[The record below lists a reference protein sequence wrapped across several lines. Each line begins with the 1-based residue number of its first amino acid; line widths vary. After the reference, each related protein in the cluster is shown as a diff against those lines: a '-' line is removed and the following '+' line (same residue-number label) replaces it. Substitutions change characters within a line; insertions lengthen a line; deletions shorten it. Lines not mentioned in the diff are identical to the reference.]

1 MSIKK
6 ITLALACML
15 FVTALQAQNSGKN
28 QSVVF
33 QTNGTCQSCKNKIE
47 NNIAYE
53 KGVKDVNFDLATSK
67 VRITYNPKKTDPQKL
82 QAAIRNLGYTAEADT
97 PGCQKNCGSNCGGC
111 GNHQQGKPCNHQ
123 ENGQHNCH

>member
-6 ITLALACML
+6 ITLALACLL

-82 QAAIRNLGYTAEADT
+82 QAAIRNLGYTTEPDS
-97 PGCQKNCGSNCGGC
+97 PDCKKKCSGNCGGC
-111 GNHQQGKPCNHQ
+111 GNHQHGKPCNHQ